1 ATIRPC
7 AFADEFRITSI
18 TSGTNGVAVEWTND
32 PPGSAFTLEV
42 NSSLAPGA
50 WTNATSRYRW
60 PIPATR
66 WVDTVQPSAK
76 ARYYRVKGE
85 QLPPPNR
92 GKLLGATLSR
102 SMTLTQV
109 RQVLQYGGAP
119 YNDPNLAPVREYKL
133 NYETVDPYGFPITAS
148 GVVFVPQGL

>member
-1 ATIRPC
+1 MNDQSQPIHKMKTKAAIRFIRAIEPHLWVPLLYFATIRPC
-7 AFADEFRITSI
+7 AFADEFRLTSI
-18 TSGTNGVAVEWTND
+18 TSGTNGVAVEWTNAT
-32 PPGSAFTLEV
+32 PGSAFTLEV
-42 NSSLAPGA
+42 NSSLAPGT

-66 WVDTVQPSAK
+66 WVDIVQPSAK

-102 SMTLTQV
+102 SMTLTQ
-109 RQVLQYGGAP
+109 
-119 YNDPNLAPVREYKL
+119 
-133 NYETVDPYGFPITAS
+133 
-148 GVVFVPQGL
+148 